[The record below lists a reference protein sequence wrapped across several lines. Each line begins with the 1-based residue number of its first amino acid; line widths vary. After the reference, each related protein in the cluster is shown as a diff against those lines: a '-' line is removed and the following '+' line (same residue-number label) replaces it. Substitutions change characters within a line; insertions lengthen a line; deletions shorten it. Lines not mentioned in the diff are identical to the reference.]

1 MSSESTRHRHQQQR
15 EQRADRSKERRPPKT
30 IRKVHRAAAA
40 SDLNPKPGIII
51 LFYVWANPP
60 PDLFL
65 ISDSGKAKQVEQSGR
80 ILSRVSELAANQEPQ
95 MLNHLCGTFSFLCF
109 AHFLSALSVYT
120 AFLMHLYSLL
130 YVFIDVLVVALP
142 STLEFQLSSDFDAF
156 KY

>member
-30 IRKVHRAAAA
+30 IRKVHRAAPA
-40 SDLNPKPGIII
+40 SDLNPKPGTII

-80 ILSRVSELAANQEPQ
+80 ILSQVSELAANQEPQ
-95 MLNHLCGTFSFLCF
+95 MLNHLCGTFSFICF
-109 AHFLSALSVYT
+109 AHFLSAL
-120 AFLMHLYSLL
+120 
-130 YVFIDVLVVALP
+130 
-142 STLEFQLSSDFDAF
+142 
-156 KY
+156 